1 MNDAAATE
9 HVCGLLLANGTR
21 VALVGNGPLS
31 EHDHAAIDAAPT
43 VVRFNDLYHMR
54 RGERITLWVLTT
66 SQVQASTFRTANR
79 LAKGAHAALLFTNR
93 AIQPADEVTAAQKA
107 LGVGRRRVAEV
118 RYSWHNPFARRVGE
132 LLNMSGT
139 RVTTGFS
146 TLNLVLHCLPPEGR
160 VDLYGFSFMVRPGA
174 IKRGIHSG
182 DMEAALVRLAQH
194 LLPDRLRIHETPEDL
209 SRLEHRAAALDAAAP
224 CARCA
229 RPLSAPAPAS
239 AGPSGGA
246 LPRLYLFPTGN
257 AFHASCLCA
266 EAAELAPAVQRRRVA
281 RLVERLAGLPEGAA
295 AAPATP
301 DSPAANVEALRQ
313 RLEEE
318 VAVEDPYEGEVVARH
333 LTRPFVA
340 PEEAAADSWA
350 L

>member
-1 MNDAAATE
+1 MCARPQAPPTANHTLTVPQLLASLPLPHKLKGAVNTKTAVHAAYLDLAARFLPPHFIHSNMNDAAATE

-194 LLPDRLRIHETPEDL
+194 LLPDRLRIHETP
-209 SRLEHRAAALDAAAP
+209 
-224 CARCA
+224 CAGFR
-229 RPLSAPAPAS
+229 
-239 AGPSGGA
+239 
-246 LPRLYLFPTGN
+246 
-257 AFHASCLCA
+257 SC
-266 EAAELAPAVQRRRVA
+266 R
-281 RLVERLAGLPEGAA
+281 GLP
-295 AAPATP
+295 
-301 DSPAANVEALRQ
+301 
-313 RLEEE
+313 
-318 VAVEDPYEGEVVARH
+318 
-333 LTRPFVA
+333 
-340 PEEAAADSWA
+340 PEEAVH
-350 L
+350 